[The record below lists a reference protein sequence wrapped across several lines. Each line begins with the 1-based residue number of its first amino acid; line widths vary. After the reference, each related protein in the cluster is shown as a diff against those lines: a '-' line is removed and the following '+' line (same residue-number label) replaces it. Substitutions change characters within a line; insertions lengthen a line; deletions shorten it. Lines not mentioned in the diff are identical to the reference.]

1 MVVLLRAIAPD
12 GTRLTTAGRD
22 RRVRIWDRASGTCS
36 ATLTGHSE
44 SVWSV
49 VIVPDGAWLATG
61 GHDRTVRI
69 WHVAGQRTVAVA
81 RADGSLFATRGTGR
95 CVRRLRRCESM
106 SPPIS
111 LRVLRGWPAPG
122 PRRGGCGVWRSTWP
136 TPRNTLP
143 AAQADAAAA
152 PAGQTDGVTARAD
165 VATGRADTSTGRADA
180 VAGRAD
186 AAAVRRGLP
195 GAVAV
200 GRRGPR
206 GA

>member
-1 MVVLLRAIAPD
+1 MLLRAIAPD
-12 GTRLTTAGRD
+12 GTWLTTAGRD
-22 RRVRIWDRASGTCS
+22 WRVRIWDRASGTCS

-49 VIVPDGAWLATG
+49 AIAPGGAWLATG

-69 WHVAGQRTVAVA
+69 WDVAGQRTVAVA

-143 AAQADAAAA
+143 
-152 PAGQTDGVTARAD
+152 
-165 VATGRADTSTGRADA
+165 
-180 VAGRAD
+180 
-186 AAAVRRGLP
+186 RRP
-195 GAVAV
+195 
-200 GRRGPR
+200 GRRGRRPR
-206 GA
+206 RAD